1 MSTNGN
7 AADTEQDSPNAY
19 LREMLSFQLVVNTF
33 PEYYALQNPSG
44 TIERFQIC
52 GTLGGGAHGTV
63 WRLEEETGGKR
74 LRALKIVQ
82 SKGTVT
88 DGEVIS
94 LIALNQVGLLR
105 PVPIPHRPD

>member
-1 MSTNGN
+1 MSSNDN
-7 AADTEQDSPNAY
+7 AADTEQVSPNAY
-19 LREMLSFQLVVNTF
+19 LREMLSFKLIVNTF
-33 PEYYALQNPSG
+33 PEYYALQSPSG

-52 GTLGGGAHGTV
+52 ASLGKGAHGTV
-63 WRLEEETGGKR
+63 WRLEEETGGRR

-94 LIALNQVGLLR
+94 LIALNQVGLLC
-105 PVPIPHRPD
+105 PFSHTPLS